1 MNTVAFAPRTA
12 HDVIGNIG
20 NTPLLRLAKVGAD
33 FPGVE
38 IYAKAEF
45 FNPGGSV
52 KDRPGLN
59 MILDGER
66 TGKLTRDK
74 TLIDATSGNTGIAYA
89 MICAARGYK
98 VKLCLPANA
107 SMERKRILKAYGA
120 ELVLT
125 SADEGSDGAIRK
137 VREIYNA
144 DPDRYFYPDQ
154 YNNDA
159 NWQAHYETTGP
170 EIVAQTEGR
179 LTHFVALLGT
189 SGTFMG
195 NARRFRKEL
204 SHVECISAQPSSGFH
219 GIEGTK
225 HMPTAIVPGIYDPS
239 VADRNLWI
247 ETEDC
252 HKMVKRLAREEGLLV
267 GISGGGN
274 VVAALK
280 IAGELH
286 AKASK
291 GVVVTILCDG
301 ADKYLSEHFWD
312 AD

>member
-1 MNTVAFAPRTA
+1 MPRTA
-12 HDVIGNIG
+12 YDVIGNVG
-20 NTPLLRLAKVGAD
+20 NTPLIRLAKVAAD
-33 FPGVE
+33 FPGIE
-38 IYAKAEF
+38 IYAKAEY

-52 KDRPGLN
+52 KDRPALN
-59 MILDGER
+59 MILEGEES
-66 TGKLTRDK
+66 GKLTPDK
-74 TLIDATSGNTGIAYA
+74 ILIDATSGNTGIAYA

-98 VKLCLPANA
+98 VKLCLPMTA
-107 SMERKRILKAYGA
+107 SIERKRILKAYGA

-137 VREIYNA
+137 VREIYKA
-144 DPDRYFYPDQ
+144 EPDRYFYADQ
-154 YNNDA
+154 YSNDA

-170 EIVAQTEGR
+170 EIIAQTEGR
-179 LTHFVALLGT
+179 MTHFVSLLGT

-195 NARRFRKEL
+195 NSRRFRGEL
-204 SHVECISAQPSSGFH
+204 PHVECISAQPSTGFH

-225 HMPTAIVPGIYDPS
+225 HMPAAIVPGIYDPAL
-239 VADRNLWI
+239 ADRNLWI

-267 GISGGGN
+267 GISGAGN

-280 IAGELH
+280 IARELREQGR
-286 AKASK
+286 K
-291 GVVVTILCDG
+291 GVIVTILCDS

-312 AD
+312 ED